1 MCQYI
6 FIAHGEGI
14 MDITKKE
21 GEFEVILS
29 AEEFFDPVTD
39 ESDGAEENSEAADGN
54 SAENSEAA
62 AENSEAAAENA
73 EAAAENAEAADENA
87 EVEAEIAEAA
97 DENSEAADGNS
108 EAADGN
114 SEAADENSEV
124 TDGIAA
130 EENSESPGISFTES
144 EEASGEE
151 MRGSTGQ
158 AESDRTEDALTNTGA
173 VESDA
178 QEQPGKKKSRK
189 GLIAALVF
197 LGILAGGIAAY
208 LGYGYYHYEN
218 RFIEGTIING
228 IDAGEMTPEEVEA
241 ILKDKVED
249 YEIKISFRDGSS
261 QTVKA
266 DQIDFLYVSDQTT
279 KKIIE
284 EQEWVRWGAGR
295 LLGETWEYTAGEAFK
310 VDEEKIKNTVLA
322 FPEFREE
329 SQTVPTNA
337 YLQLA
342 EDNTIRIVP
351 ETQGNLLIADPV
363 TEAVKAAVLREE
375 DSVNIADVAG
385 AYAVP
390 QVYSTDQGLLDQ
402 QSMLNSF
409 LGTTVT
415 YNMPDGTQKVLDRGI
430 LKDWIT
436 IEENGFITLDEER
449 IRENCENYA
458 AQTASETDMLRS
470 TRIFNST
477 NRGQLELS
485 CDTWGRRLDQEA
497 ESAQLLSDLLTG
509 TSETREPIYSMN
521 ITVDDTFGGSYI
533 EVDLANQ
540 HVYCYMDGSL
550 FFDAPCV
557 SGTNS
562 VPSRRTVTG
571 VFEIYMKERNRILRG
586 ANQEYAS
593 FVDFWMPFYEG
604 YGLHNAPW
612 RGEFGGDIYE
622 YSGSHGCV
630 NLSYGA
636 AETIWDNYAV
646 GTPVI
651 VF

>member
-1 MCQYI
+1 
-6 FIAHGEGI
+6 
-14 MDITKKE
+14 MDIAKKK
-21 GEFEVILS
+21 GENEAAHAGKGTGESEAPVIQTES
-29 AEEFFDPVTD
+29 GNAGETIEKTDGNADAFAENTAD
-39 ESDGAEENSEAADGN
+39 ESPDTSGS
-54 SAENSEAA
+54 
-62 AENSEAAAENA
+62 
-73 EAAAENAEAADENA
+73 
-87 EVEAEIAEAA
+87 IL
-97 DENSEAADGNS
+97 
-108 EAADGN
+108 
-114 SEAADENSEV
+114 
-124 TDGIAA
+124 
-130 EENSESPGISFTES
+130 TES
-144 EEASGEE
+144 TETAETAGDVP
-151 MRGSTGQ
+151 GDSTGQ
-158 AESDRTEDALTNTGA
+158 AGSARIEDALPNMEA
-173 VESDA
+173 DESDE
-178 QEQPGKKKSRK
+178 QEQAVKKKSRK

-197 LGILAGGIAAY
+197 LGILAGSVAAY

-218 RFIEGTIING
+218 RFMDGTIING
-228 IDAGEMTPEEVEA
+228 IDAGEMTAEEVES
-241 ILKDKVED
+241 ILRDKVED
-249 YEIKISFRDGSS
+249 YEIKVSFRDGSS

-284 EQEWVRWGAGR
+284 NQEWIRWGSGR

-310 VDEEKIKNTVLA
+310 VDEEKIKSVVLA
-322 FPEFREE
+322 FPEFRDEN
-329 SQTVPTNA
+329 QTAPTNA

-351 ETQGNLLIADPV
+351 ETQGNQLIADPV

-390 QVYSTDQGLLDQ
+390 EVRSEDQGLIDQ
-402 QSMLNSF
+402 QNMLNSF

-415 YNMPDGTQKVLDRGI
+415 YNMPDGTQKVLDRGM
-430 LKDWIT
+430 LRDWIT

-449 IRENCENYA
+449 VKENCENYA
-458 AQTASETDMLRS
+458 AETASETDILKN
-470 TRIFNST
+470 TRIFHST

-485 CDTWGRRLDQEA
+485 CDTWGRKLDQEA

-509 TSETREPIYSMN
+509 TSEMREPIYSMN
-521 ITVDDTFGGSYI
+521 ITVDDSFGGDYI

-571 VFEIYMKERNRILRG
+571 IFEIYMKERNRVLRG

>member
-1 MCQYI
+1 
-6 FIAHGEGI
+6 
-14 MDITKKE
+14 MDITKNKGEMREIEESGIPMSTAGFPENEADEKE
-21 GEFEVILS
+21 KGTEERETAVEQTASVKTGGVI
-29 AEEFFDPVTD
+29 
-39 ESDGAEENSEAADGN
+39 
-54 SAENSEAA
+54 
-62 AENSEAAAENA
+62 
-73 EAAAENAEAADENA
+73 EAADEKSG
-87 EVEAEIAEAA
+87 A
-97 DENSEAADGNS
+97 DDEK
-108 EAADGN
+108 
-114 SEAADENSEV
+114 SEAADEKSEAADERAETTGEKSGAADESSEV
-124 TDGIAA
+124 SAGNAA
-130 EENSESPGISFTES
+130 EESSDASEITVTES
-144 EEASGEE
+144 SEAGEDTIIKD
-151 MRGSTGQ
+151 RTGQ
-158 AESDRTEDALTNTGA
+158 AGSDQTDNSPQNTETGPA
-173 VESDA
+173 DG
-178 QEQPGKKKSRK
+178 QEQSGKKKSRK
-189 GLIAALVF
+189 GLIAALVI
-197 LGILAGGIAAY
+197 LIVLAGGAAAY

-241 ILKDKVED
+241 ILKDQVED
-249 YEIKISFRDGSS
+249 YELKVSFRDGSS

-284 EQEWVRWGAGR
+284 NQEWFRWGSGR

-310 VDEEKIKNTVLA
+310 VDEEKIKSVVLA
-322 FPEFREE
+322 FPEFRDEN
-329 SQTVPTNA
+329 QTAPTNA

-351 ETQGNLLIADPV
+351 ETQGNQLIADPV

-390 QVYSTDQGLLDQ
+390 EVRSEDQGLIDQ
-402 QSMLNSF
+402 QNMLNSF

-415 YNMPDGTQKVLDRGI
+415 YNMPDGTQKVLDRGM
-430 LKDWIT
+430 LRDWIT

-449 IRENCENYA
+449 VKENCENYA
-458 AQTASETDMLRS
+458 AETASETDILKN
-470 TRIFNST
+470 TRIFHST

-485 CDTWGRRLDQEA
+485 CDTWGRKLDQEA

-509 TSETREPIYSMN
+509 TSEMREPIYSMN
-521 ITVDDTFGGSYI
+521 ITVDDSFGGDYI

-571 VFEIYMKERNRILRG
+571 IFEIYMKERNRVLRG

>member
-1 MCQYI
+1 
-6 FIAHGEGI
+6 
-14 MDITKKE
+14 MDITKNK
-21 GEFEVILS
+21 GEMGEIGNTLPGRGAPVSGNDDAVKAKDPENENSGILTS
-29 AEEFFDPVTD
+29 AAGFHENE
-39 ESDGAEENSEAADGN
+39 AEENDKG
-54 SAENSEAA
+54 AEDRETAVEQTASV
-62 AENSEAAAENA
+62 STG
-73 EAAAENAEAADENA
+73 
-87 EVEAEIAEAA
+87 EVTETA
-97 DENSEAADGNS
+97 DENSEM
-108 EAADGN
+108 
-114 SEAADENSEV
+114 ADENSGTADENSGT
-124 TDGIAA
+124 TDENSDETAGNAEEESADASGIALTEKTEAA
-130 EENSESPGISFTES
+130 EDTAKESI
-144 EEASGEE
+144 
-151 MRGSTGQ
+151 GQ
-158 AESDRTEDALTNTGA
+158 AGSDQTDNSPQNTDT
-173 VESDA
+173 VESDG
-178 QEQPGKKKSRK
+178 QEQPVKKKSRK
-189 GLIAALVF
+189 GLIAGLVI
-197 LGILAGGIAAY
+197 LLVLAGSIAAY

-249 YEIKISFRDGSS
+249 YELKVSFRDGSS

-284 EQEWVRWGAGR
+284 EQEWIRWGSGR
-295 LLGETWEYTAGEAFK
+295 LFGEIWEYTAGEAFK
-310 VDEEKIKNTVLA
+310 VDEEKIKNVVLA

-329 SQTVPTNA
+329 SQTAPTNA

-415 YNMPDGTQKVLDRGI
+415 YIMPDGTLKVLDRGM

-449 IRENCENYA
+449 VRENCENYA
-458 AQTASETDMLRS
+458 AETASETDMLRT

-485 CDTWGRRLDQEA
+485 CDTWGRKLDQEA
-497 ESAQLLSDLLTG
+497 EASQLFSDLFTG

-521 ITVDDTFGGSYI
+521 ITVDDTFGGNYI

-540 HVYCYMDGSL
+540 HVYCYMGGSL
-550 FFDAPCV
+550 FYDAPCV

-571 VFEIYMKERNRILRG
+571 VYEIYMKERNRILRG

-612 RGEFGGDIYE
+612 RGEFGGDIYQ

-636 AETIWDNYAV
+636 AETIWNNYEV

>member
-1 MCQYI
+1 MLRRSGTSAPDRIVIDALYI

-14 MDITKKE
+14 MDIAKKK
-21 GEFEVILS
+21 GEIEEILS
-29 AEEFFDPVTD
+29 EEGALSPGTEDKDKTEKMGT
-39 ESDGAEENSEAADGN
+39 ESSGTVMSAAGVSENEAAHADRGTEESRAAVETESGNTGEPTEKTEENTEAFAENTAYESPDASGSILTE
-54 SAENSEAA
+54 SAETAGTA
-62 AENSEAAAENA
+62 
-73 EAAAENAEAADENA
+73 
-87 EVEAEIAEAA
+87 
-97 DENSEAADGNS
+97 GNVIGDS
-108 EAADGN
+108 
-114 SEAADENSEV
+114 S
-124 TDGIAA
+124 
-130 EENSESPGISFTES
+130 
-144 EEASGEE
+144 
-151 MRGSTGQ
+151 GQ
-158 AESDRTEDALTNTGA
+158 AGSARTEDSPPNMGA
-173 VESDA
+173 DETDEEDRAV
-178 QEQPGKKKSRK
+178 KKKGRK

-197 LGILAGGIAAY
+197 LGILIGSAAAY

-218 RFIEGTIING
+218 RFMDGTIING
-228 IDAGEMTPEEVEA
+228 IDAGEMTPEEVEN
-241 ILKDKVED
+241 ILRDKVED
-249 YEIKISFRDGSS
+249 YAIKVTFRDGSS

-284 EQEWVRWGAGR
+284 TQEWIRWGSGR

-310 VDEEKIKNTVLA
+310 VDEEKIKSVVLA
-322 FPEFREE
+322 YPEFGEE
-329 SQTVPTNA
+329 SQTAPTNA

-351 ETQGNLLIADPV
+351 ETQGNQLIADPV

-390 QVYSTDQGLLDQ
+390 QVCSTDQGLLDQ

-449 IRENCENYA
+449 VRENCDNYA

-470 TRIFNST
+470 TRIFHST

-485 CDTWGRRLDQEA
+485 CDTWGRKLDQEA

-533 EVDLANQ
+533 EVDLASQ
-540 HVYCYMDGSL
+540 HVYCYKDGSL
-550 FFDAPCV
+550 FYDAPCV

-571 VFEIYMKERNRILRG
+571 IFEIYMKERNRILRG

-651 VF
+651 VV

>member
-1 MCQYI
+1 MNDMIYPCCLT
-6 FIAHGEGI
+6 IAGSDSGGNAGVQADLRAFHAYGLHGC
-14 MDITKKE
+14 TV
-21 GEFEVILS
+21 F
-29 AEEFFDPVTD
+29 A
-39 ESDGAEENSEAADGN
+39 
-54 SAENSEAA
+54 
-62 AENSEAAAENA
+62 
-73 EAAAENAEAADENA
+73 
-87 EVEAEIAEAA
+87 
-97 DENSEAADGNS
+97 
-108 EAADGN
+108 
-114 SEAADENSEV
+114 
-124 TDGIAA
+124 
-130 EENSESPGISFTES
+130 
-144 EEASGEE
+144 
-151 MRGSTGQ
+151 
-158 AESDRTEDALTNTGA
+158 ALTAQNPFGVSAIHAIPADFVAAQLDAVLGVYEIRALKTGML
-173 VESDA
+173 SD
-178 QEQPGKKKSRK
+178 P
-189 GLIAALVF
+189 AA
-197 LGILAGGIAAY
+197 I
-208 LGYGYYHYEN
+208 
-218 RFIEGTIING
+218 
-228 IDAGEMTPEEVEA
+228 EA
-241 ILKDKVED
+241 I
-249 YEIKISFRDGSS
+249 
-261 QTVKA
+261 A
-266 DQIDFLYVSDQTT
+266 DRLAAHPD
-279 KKIIE
+279 
-284 EQEWVRWGAGR
+284 RWGSGR

-310 VDEEKIKNTVLA
+310 VDEEKIKSVVLA
-322 FPEFREE
+322 FPEFGEE
-329 SQTVPTNA
+329 SQTAPTNA

-351 ETQGNLLIADPV
+351 ETQGNQLIADPV

-390 QVYSTDQGLLDQ
+390 QVCSTDQGLLDQ

-470 TRIFNST
+470 TRIFHST

-485 CDTWGRRLDQEA
+485 CDTWGRKLDQEA

-533 EVDLANQ
+533 EVDLASQ
-540 HVYCYMDGSL
+540 HVYCYKDGSL
-550 FFDAPCV
+550 FYDAPCV

-571 VFEIYMKERNRILRG
+571 IFEIYMKERNRILRG

>member
-1 MCQYI
+1 
-6 FIAHGEGI
+6 
-14 MDITKKE
+14 MDIRKE
-21 GEFEVILS
+21 KGEMEEVLSERSPVPESDDNAVEKALDSINEDLS
-29 AEEFFDPVTD
+29 AEKTA
-39 ESDGAEENSEAADGN
+39 ESAEENLPEGATPVSGNEGLSEAEG
-54 SAENSEAA
+54 SAS
-62 AENSEAAAENA
+62 ENA
-73 EAAAENAEAADENA
+73 DSDR
-87 EVEAEIAEAA
+87 AEITAA
-97 DENSEAADGNS
+97 VAKETVVSAD
-108 EAADGN
+108 D
-114 SEAADENSEV
+114 
-124 TDGIAA
+124 TD
-130 EENSESPGISFTES
+130 P
-144 EEASGEE
+144 
-151 MRGSTGQ
+151 
-158 AESDRTEDALTNTGA
+158 DAG
-173 VESDA
+173 D
-178 QEQPGKKKSRK
+178 GKKKSRK
-189 GLIAALVF
+189 GLIAILAT
-197 LGILAGGIAAY
+197 LGILAGGAAAY
-208 LGYGYYHYEN
+208 FGYGYYHYEN
-218 RFIEGTIING
+218 RFIDGTIING
-228 IDAGEMTPEEVEA
+228 IDAGEMTPEEVET

-249 YEIKISFRDGSS
+249 YEIKVSFRDGSA

-266 DQIDFLYVSDQTT
+266 DDIDFVYVSDQTT
-279 KKIIE
+279 KRIIE
-284 EQEWVRWGAGR
+284 NQEWTKWGLGR

-310 VDEEKIKNTVLA
+310 VDEEKIKNVVLA
-322 FPEFREE
+322 FPEFKEE
-329 SQTVPTNA
+329 NLTAPTNA
-337 YLQLA
+337 YLRLA
-342 EDNTIRIVP
+342 EDNTIQIVP
-351 ETQGNLLIADPV
+351 ETQGNYPFADPA

-375 DSVNIADVAG
+375 ENINIADVAG

-390 QVYSTDQGLLDQ
+390 EVVATDQGLVDQ
-402 QSMLNSF
+402 QNMLNSF

-415 YNMPDGTQKVLDRGI
+415 YNMPDGTQKVLDRAI

-436 IEENGFITLDEER
+436 IEENGFITLDEDR
-449 IRENCENYA
+449 IKENCENYA
-458 AQTASETDMLRS
+458 TQTASETDFLKS

-497 ESAQLLSDLLTG
+497 EAAQLLSDLLSG
-509 TSETREPIYSMN
+509 TSEAREPIYSMN
-521 ITVDDTFGGSYI
+521 TTVDDTFGGNYI
-533 EVDLANQ
+533 EVDLASQ

-550 FFDAPCV
+550 FYDAPCV

-571 VFEIYMKERNRILRG
+571 IFEIYMKERNRILRG

-636 AETIWDNYAV
+636 AETIWNNYAV